1 MQLRNPDMTGYEG
14 DEAFFAIVGNK
25 RMPPGE
31 GVQKEAGKAVQVTI
45 TIDNRDNC
53 GLTRVGLKYSMLSD
67 FNSL

>member
-1 MQLRNPDMTGYEG
+1 MTGYEG
-14 DEAFFAIVGNK
+14 DCALFASAGNK

-31 GVQKEAGKAVQVTI
+31 GVQKEVGKAVQVTI
-45 TIDNRDNC
+45 TIDDRDNR